1 MINKFYKKLANLAV
15 NYSINVKKG
24 DRVYVT
30 GPTLAKELF
39 QAMYIEIIK
48 VRQKKSRPPITT
60 THNLPNAAVFVS
72 TTVIKNTQ
80 NSLKS
85 SCNKIA

>member
-30 GPTLAKELF
+30 GPALAKELF

-48 VRQKKSRPPITT
+48 AGGNPLLMPQLWKLL
-60 THNLPNAAVFVS
+60 HA
-72 TTVIKNTQ
+72 
-80 NSLKS
+80 
-85 SCNKIA
+85 